1 MLHFGSSAV
10 TAETMKTIRISA
22 LTRSA
27 ISRLYVEPV
36 ANQPDVFDVFF
47 LNLYLPRLQAAGG
60 YCFWAREMW
69 VCPSMGPS
77 ARRVRLRPKCFL
89 TFPLSP
95 AACRML
101 KVQGGGVKDAK
112 MPKSFFG
119 FISVACDP
127 ICRQTTIFQFFM
139 SLYLRGMWSNLWTTI
154 FQFQVCCCAS
164 HCRFSCLVWN
174 NSDSNKGVGYANLAA
189 AKTHHKVT
197 QNVCSIL
204 HPVNN

>member
-47 LNLYLPRLQAAGG
+47 LNLYLPRLQPAGG

-77 ARRVRLRPKCFL
+77 ARRVRLRPNCFL

-95 AACRML
+95 AACRRL

-119 FISVACDP
+119 FISVARDP
-127 ICRQTTIFQFFM
+127 ICRQTTLFQFFYEPLSPWHVIQFM
-139 SLYLRGMWSNLWTTI
+139 DHNLPVPGMLLCLPLQI
-154 FQFQVCCCAS
+154 FLFG
-164 HCRFSCLVWN
+164 L
-174 NSDSNKGVGYANLAA
+174 K
-189 AKTHHKVT
+189 
-197 QNVCSIL
+197 
-204 HPVNN
+204 